1 MSPSINNR
9 RNSFHVSSYNKKE
22 SIKTQATTH
31 FLEKEPVM
39 PAYQGGKIKSVKI
52 KPMDKNLF
60 FDGTNMT
67 IKTFIRRY
75 EDAADTDGASER
87 DLAKQIVPFIIGA
100 DLKEEV
106 EEMSGYEDRNWEVL
120 KRQMLNR
127 FGSSLALVKYT
138 RLDLKD
144 LIKAQSDNGGIKTL
158 EEFKMFRSKYENI
171 THYLRRMG
179 YVTNLEDFRENLLET
194 LSPELE
200 VTVTRELI
208 RDNKMLVSKDG
219 GDILPDTAT
228 LFTYIHRE
236 VQTASVM
243 ERRKN
248 IKKGISPAKTAQPAP
263 TKPPANPE
271 KAIEEITKT
280 LANWNVQKKP
290 TTFYQSSHVPYAPAQ
305 LTRPPETFICQYCHM
320 QGHPTG
326 RCNLANLD
334 EIQGRVKKDGRDF
347 KLPDGSPIPFD
358 RSRSFKAAVDQFH
371 SKASQPGI
379 IKLPPGTDLKKEEK
393 VPEAQTSFGKLE
405 EIEFEDSTNYKSD
418 AAKRTRKGEEKEES
432 EKSGG
437 RNSPYKRVR
446 KEKEEVMDIDDE
458 AERIM
463 EIARKNY
470 IEPEPTTSED
480 PVKKVQFKE
489 NEEIIKSSKEKA
501 PKKTMLERPL
511 TKEFPDT
518 EEKVVNR
525 MLMDGR
531 IELTYGEVFA
541 ISHGA
546 IEVFKKRTNPR
557 RIPINSTEDPTKS
570 VNATGANS
578 DSEDEEEES
587 SKNHP
592 THYACPLGYI
602 NINVNGK
609 QLKALLDNG
618 SMVNVLSRG
627 LACGMGLIVTEK
639 RMNLKG
645 IGGHKNEIIGI
656 AENVPVQVGS
666 ITKPVHFWISS
677 GDVQPILGKPFLVS
691 ASATIKFQ
699 KEGAE
704 SLSIKDKD
712 RTYLVPILIPKN
724 QKWETTFPVNSS
736 STSSHF
742 LASGT
747 FRK

>member
-1 MSPSINNR
+1 MADLEIPAFRNYREQKEQSSESSELAPSILR
-9 RNSFHVSSYNKKE
+9 GIKTPPPSVVSSYDKKE
-22 SIKTQATTH
+22 SAKTQASTH

-67 IKTFIRRY
+67 IKTFVRRY

-106 EEMSGYEDRNWEVL
+106 EEMSGYEDRNWKVL
-120 KRQMLNR
+120 KRQLLNR

-138 RLDLKD
+138 RQDLKD

-158 EEFKMFRSKYENI
+158 EDFKMFRSKYENI

-208 RDNKMLVSKDG
+208 RDNK
-219 GDILPDTAT
+219 ILLQFWKEEKT
-228 LFTYIHRE
+228 
-236 VQTASVM
+236 S
-243 ERRKN
+243 
-248 IKKGISPAKTAQPAP
+248 KKGINPAKTAQPAQ

-320 QGHPTG
+320 QGNPTG

-358 RSRSFKAAVDQFH
+358 RSRSFKAAVDQYH
-371 SKASQPGI
+371 SKVSQPGI
-379 IKLPPGTDLKKEEK
+379 VKLPSGTDLKKEEK

-405 EIEFEDSTNYKSD
+405 EIEFEDSTNYESD

-446 KEKEEVMDIDDE
+446 KEKDQVMDIDDE

-463 EIARKNY
+463 ENARKNY
-470 IEPEPTTSED
+470 PEAEPTTSEE
-480 PVKKVQFKE
+480 PAKKVQFNK
-489 NEEIIKSSKEKA
+489 NEEVIKSSKEKA

-511 TKEFPDT
+511 TKEFPDR

-531 IELTYGEVFA
+531 IEPTYGGVFA

-557 RIPINSTEDPTKS
+557 RIPINSTEDSTKS
-570 VNATGANS
+570 VNTAGANS
-578 DSEDEEEES
+578 DSEDEEEEAS
-587 SKNHP
+587 RNHP
-592 THYACPLGYI
+592 THYACPLGY
-602 NINVNGK
+602 VS
-609 QLKALLDNG
+609 LL
-618 SMVNVLSRG
+618 L
-627 LACGMGLIVTEK
+627 
-639 RMNLKG
+639 
-645 IGGHKNEIIGI
+645 
-656 AENVPVQVGS
+656 
-666 ITKPVHFWISS
+666 
-677 GDVQPILGKPFLVS
+677 
-691 ASATIKFQ
+691 
-699 KEGAE
+699 
-704 SLSIKDKD
+704 
-712 RTYLVPILIPKN
+712 
-724 QKWETTFPVNSS
+724 
-736 STSSHF
+736 
-742 LASGT
+742 
-747 FRK
+747 

>member
-1 MSPSINNR
+1 M
-9 RNSFHVSSYNKKE
+9 
-22 SIKTQATTH
+22 
-31 FLEKEPVM
+31 
-39 PAYQGGKIKSVKI
+39 
-52 KPMDKNLF
+52 
-60 FDGTNMT
+60 
-67 IKTFIRRY
+67 
-75 EDAADTDGASER
+75 AS
-87 DLAKQIVPFIIGA
+87 
-100 DLKEEV
+100 V
-106 EEMSGYEDRNWEVL
+106 EEIRHSVL
-120 KRQMLNR
+120 NCL
-127 FGSSLALVKYT
+127 T
-138 RLDLKD
+138 
-144 LIKAQSDNGGIKTL
+144 
-158 EEFKMFRSKYENI
+158 
-171 THYLRRMG
+171 
-179 YVTNLEDFRENLLET
+179 
-194 LSPELE
+194 PELCLS
-200 VTVTRELI
+200 VNKELI
-208 RDNKMLVSKDG
+208 RDNQMNLAIDG
-219 GDILPDTAT
+219 SYLLPPYQVIIK
-228 LFTYIHRE
+228 YIHKELKTLSILQMEEEAFSKE
-236 VQTASVM
+236 VQ
-243 ERRKN
+243 EKN
-248 IKKGISPAKTAQPAP
+248 VSQSSAVNKAP
-263 TKPPANPE
+263 SPE

-280 LANWNVQKKP
+280 LASWNVQKKP
-290 TTFYQSSHVPYAPAQ
+290 STFYQSSHVPYTPAQ
-305 LTRPPETFICQYCHM
+305 NTRPPESFFCHYCHLK
-320 QGHPTG
+320 GHSTG
-326 RCNLANLD
+326 RCNLANHD
-334 EIQGRVKKDGRDF
+334 EIEGLIKREGGQI
-347 KLPDGSPIPFD
+347 KLPDGSVVPFE
-358 RSRSFKAAVDQFH
+358 RSRPFKTAVDQYYAK
-371 SKASQPGI
+371 SSQPGI
-379 IKLPPGTDLKKEEK
+379 IKIPPGSELKKEEK

-405 EIEFEDSTNYKSD
+405 ELEFEDSTNYESD

-446 KEKEEVMDIDDE
+446 KENDQVMDVDDE

-470 IEPEPTTSED
+470 PDPEPTNTAPED
-480 PVKKVQFKE
+480 PSKKVQFKDS
-489 NEEIIKSSKEKA
+489 EEVIKNPKEKA

-511 TKEFPDT
+511 AKEFPDT

-557 RIPINSTEDPTKS
+557 RIPINSTEMDMAKS
-570 VNATGANS
+570 VNTAGANS
-578 DSEDEEEES
+578 DSEDEEEEN
-587 SKNHP
+587 SKTHP
-592 THYACPLGYI
+592 AHYACPLGYI
-602 NINVNGK
+602 NINISGK

-656 AENVPVQVGS
+656 AENVPVKVGS

>member
-1 MSPSINNR
+1 
-9 RNSFHVSSYNKKE
+9 
-22 SIKTQATTH
+22 
-31 FLEKEPVM
+31 
-39 PAYQGGKIKSVKI
+39 
-52 KPMDKNLF
+52 
-60 FDGTNMT
+60 
-67 IKTFIRRY
+67 
-75 EDAADTDGASER
+75 
-87 DLAKQIVPFIIGA
+87 
-100 DLKEEV
+100 
-106 EEMSGYEDRNWEVL
+106 
-120 KRQMLNR
+120 
-127 FGSSLALVKYT
+127 
-138 RLDLKD
+138 
-144 LIKAQSDNGGIKTL
+144 
-158 EEFKMFRSKYENI
+158 
-171 THYLRRMG
+171 
-179 YVTNLEDFRENLLET
+179 
-194 LSPELE
+194 
-200 VTVTRELI
+200 
-208 RDNKMLVSKDG
+208 
-219 GDILPDTAT
+219 
-228 LFTYIHRE
+228 
-236 VQTASVM
+236 
-243 ERRKN
+243 
-248 IKKGISPAKTAQPAP
+248 
-263 TKPPANPE
+263 
-271 KAIEEITKT
+271 
-280 LANWNVQKKP
+280 
-290 TTFYQSSHVPYAPAQ
+290 
-305 LTRPPETFICQYCHM
+305 
-320 QGHPTG
+320 
-326 RCNLANLD
+326 
-334 EIQGRVKKDGRDF
+334 
-347 KLPDGSPIPFD
+347 
-358 RSRSFKAAVDQFH
+358 
-371 SKASQPGI
+371 
-379 IKLPPGTDLKKEEK
+379 
-393 VPEAQTSFGKLE
+393 
-405 EIEFEDSTNYKSD
+405 
-418 AAKRTRKGEEKEES
+418 
-432 EKSGG
+432 
-437 RNSPYKRVR
+437 
-446 KEKEEVMDIDDE
+446 MDIDDE
-458 AERIM
+458 AERVM

-470 IEPEPTTSED
+470 PEAEPTTSEE
-480 PVKKVQFKE
+480 PAKKVQFKE
-489 NEEIIKSSKEKA
+489 NEEVIKSSKEKA

-557 RIPINSTEDPTKS
+557 RIPINSTEDSTKS
-570 VNATGANS
+570 VNTAGANS
-578 DSEDEEEES
+578 DSEDEEEEAS
-587 SKNHP
+587 RNHP